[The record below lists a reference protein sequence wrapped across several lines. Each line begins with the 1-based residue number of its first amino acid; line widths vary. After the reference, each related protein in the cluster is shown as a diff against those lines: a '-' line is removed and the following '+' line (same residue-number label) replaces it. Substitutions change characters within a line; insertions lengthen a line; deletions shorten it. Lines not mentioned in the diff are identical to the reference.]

1 MTTPFGNLLRRLTTG
16 AAIAIVAGSLVATPA
31 SADSTVPVKNGS
43 ITVKGTGY
51 GHGWGMSQ
59 WGAYGAAK
67 KGLSY
72 RKILGFYY
80 PGTTLTTTK
89 TTHMRVWLSVDN
101 DGDLRVKPS
110 SGLRVYNVGTSASYT
125 LPTGSTYRQWRMVRS
140 GSHNLL
146 QYLNS
151 GGSWKT
157 KSAKG
162 ISTAKAW
169 RFDNKANVLKV
180 VLPGGAVG
188 EFRGQVGLVLGS
200 TSTKVVNRLPL
211 DQYVQAVVPAEMPTS
226 WHLEGVKAQSVAA
239 RTYALRSAQYQP
251 SSSGYEVCDTVSC
264 QVYRGVTQTS
274 ASGSRRA
281 YEDSRGNSATTATAG
296 KILTYQGGI
305 ALTQFS
311 ASNGGAIAR
320 GSQPYQQAKS
330 DPYDGVMKDQRW
342 SKQVST
348 STLTKAFGGIGT
360 VTKIRVS
367 ARDGNG
373 AYGGRATS
381 VKIYG
386 TRGTKTV
393 SGTSFRSA
401 LALRSHLVY
410 LRS

>member
-1 MTTPFGNLLRRLTTG
+1 MTTPLGTLLRRLTTS
-16 AAIAIVAGSLVATPA
+16 AAVALIAGSLVATPA

-43 ITVKGTGY
+43 LTVMGTGY

-72 RKILGFYY
+72 AKILSFYY
-80 PGTTLTTTK
+80 PGTTRTTTK
-89 TTHMRVWLSVDN
+89 TTHMRVWLSVDD

-110 SGLRVYNVGTSASYT
+110 SGLRVYNVGTSSSYT

-140 GSHNLL
+140 GSRNKL
-146 QYLNS
+146 QYLS
-151 GGSWKT
+151 ATGSWKT
-157 KSAKG
+157 KTATG
-162 ISTAKAW
+162 ISTTKAW

-180 VLPGGAVG
+180 VLPGSAVG
-188 EFRGQVGLVLGS
+188 EFRGQAGIVIRDG
-200 TSTKVVNRLPL
+200 STKVVNRLPL

-264 QVYRGVTQTS
+264 QVYRGIAQTS
-274 ASGSRRA
+274 PSGSRRA
-281 YEDSRGNSATTATAG
+281 YEDSRGNSATTATAR
-296 KILTYQGGI
+296 KILTYKGSI

-311 ASNGGAIAR
+311 ASNGGAIAQ
-320 GSQPYQQAKS
+320 GSQPYQKAKL
-330 DPYDGVMKDQRW
+330 DPYDTVMKDQRW
-342 SKQVST
+342 SKKVDT
-348 STLTKAFGGIGT
+348 ATLTKAFGGIGT
-360 VTKIRVS
+360 VTKVKVT

-386 TRGTKTV
+386 TKGSKTV
-393 SGTSFRSA
+393 SGTSFRWA
-401 LALRSHLVY
+401 LSLRSNLVHL
-410 LRS
+410 SS